1 MSTHAVKVF
10 QEPLPWT
17 VTTSIAAH
25 AAVALALLLRM
36 HGAQRPEPIGIEML
50 YLGETRAP
58 VSQTVRRHA
67 IPPQEKAEV
76 NEKAEVKAQE
86 AQAEAA
92 PASAQTGP
100 VGVRDGAAVSALE
113 RYKYELRLFLES
125 RKIYPETAK
134 RLRQTGR
141 VVVNFKV
148 SSSGDLSD
156 IRLEQPS
163 GSEVLNRAAVE
174 LVEGASRFKPFP
186 PETPSRELQL
196 SLPIEYIL

>member
-1 MSTHAVKVF
+1 MPTAAVKVF

-25 AAVALALLLRM
+25 AAIALALLLRM
-36 HGAQRPEPIGIEML
+36 HAAQRPEPIGIEML
-50 YLGETRAP
+50 YIGETRAP
-58 VSQTVRRHA
+58 VTQTVRRHA
-67 IPPQEKAEV
+67 APPQEEAEV
-76 NEKAEVKAQE
+76 NERPAVKARE
-86 AQAEAA
+86 AAAEAK
-92 PASAQTGP
+92 PATAQTGP
-100 VGVRDGAAVSALE
+100 VGVRDGVAVSALE
-113 RYKYELRLFLES
+113 RYKHELRLFLES

-163 GSEVLNRAAVE
+163 ESAALNRAAVQ